1 MADIITGQ
9 YVKIM
14 QTPASIGERIAA
26 QLIDWVV
33 MAAYL
38 TLFVVAY
45 DKFGIE
51 LSFASEIS
59 AAVLPVMFYTL
70 LCEIF
75 NHGQTI
81 GKRIMKVRVVMKDGT
96 VPSLSAYLLRWVLWL
111 VDGPFLSFLGVVVIL
126 VNRHNQ
132 RIGDIAAGTM
142 VIRIDSFSRLQVSLD
157 EFQHLSRNYRPV
169 YPQAADLSLEQVNSL
184 SKAMQLDNDDPRIAA
199 LAGKVREVLGIQTVH
214 ERSDVSFL
222 WQLVRDYQYFAL
234 EEI

>member
-33 MAAYL
+33 MAAYV
-38 TLFVVAY
+38 TLYFVVRDQLGLHFSYGY
-45 DKFGIE
+45 DI
-51 LSFASEIS
+51 
-59 AAVLPVMFYTL
+59 AAAFMPVIFYTL

-96 VPSLSAYLLRWVLWL
+96 VPSLSAYLLRWALWL